1 MKPFTRIV
9 IFIATILLAPISPAQ
24 DKEQKSPEQ
33 KPVQDKEQKSPE
45 QKPARQVWIRLKS
58 GKVLT
63 GDLAQMDPESIDFTV
78 KGILQT
84 VKCDD
89 LIGVM
94 FAPPTPTPT
103 PTSDERV
110 EWMTASLRP
119 TILYREKAKYTDK
132 ARNNGI
138 EGTVILQ
145 VVFRRYGSITDIR
158 VLRGLPDGL
167 TENAIEAAMKIRF
180 QPAVKAGK
188 PISVRGALEFG
199 FNLYDWPP
207 VKLLSPDDGAVFSH
221 YPRKVTLQWERYTEA
236 KLYKVRI
243 EQDYPNSSD
252 WSFQQELEVAEPEYV
267 FYFTGAQ
274 PGRWKVTAILKNGKE
289 ITSSW
294 RTFRFTQ

>member
-1 MKPFTRIV
+1 MKPLNRIAMFAV
-9 IFIATILLAPISPAQ
+9 VLSLAYISSPAQ
-24 DKEQKSPEQ
+24 DKASPPKTEP
-33 KPVQDKEQKSPE
+33 KP
-45 QKPARQVWIRLKS
+45 RQVWITLKL
-58 GKVLT
+58 GEILT
-63 GDLAQMDPESIDFTV
+63 GDLAQMDPVSVGFKV
-78 KGILQT
+78 KGILQS
-84 VKCDD
+84 VPCDD

-145 VVFRRYGSITDIR
+145 VVFRRYGSLTDIR
-158 VLRGLPDGL
+158 VLRGLPHGL
-167 TENAIEAAMKIRF
+167 TENAIEAAKKIRF
-180 QPAVKAGK
+180 KPAMKDGR
-188 PISVRGALEFG
+188 PISVRGALEFD
-199 FNLYDWPP
+199 FNLHDWPT

-243 EQDYPNSSD
+243 EQGYPNSSD
-252 WSFQQELEVAEPEYV
+252 WSFLQELEVAEPEYV
-267 FYFTGAQ
+267 FYFTGAK
-274 PGRWKVTAILKNGKE
+274 PGRWKVTVILKNGKE

>member
-1 MKPFTRIV
+1 MKPLNRIAMFAV
-9 IFIATILLAPISPAQ
+9 VLSLAYISSTAQ
-24 DKEQKSPEQ
+24 DKASPPKTEP
-33 KPVQDKEQKSPE
+33 KP
-45 QKPARQVWIRLKS
+45 RQVWITLKL
-58 GKVLT
+58 GEILT
-63 GDLAQMDPESIDFTV
+63 GDLAQMDPVSVGFKV
-78 KGILQT
+78 KGILQS
-84 VKCDD
+84 VPCDD

-94 FAPPTPTPT
+94 FAPPTPT

-145 VVFRRYGSITDIR
+145 VVFRRYGSLTDIR
-158 VLRGLPDGL
+158 VLRGLPHGL
-167 TENAIEAAMKIRF
+167 TENAIEAAKKIRF
-180 QPAVKAGK
+180 KPAMKDGR
-188 PISVRGALEFG
+188 PISVRGALEFD
-199 FNLYDWPP
+199 FNLHDWPT

-243 EQDYPNSSD
+243 EQGYPNSSD
-252 WSFQQELEVAEPEYV
+252 WSFLQELEVAEPEYV
-267 FYFTGAQ
+267 FYFTGAK
-274 PGRWKVTAILKNGKE
+274 PGRWKVTVILKNGKE

>member
-1 MKPFTRIV
+1 MKPLNRIAMFAV
-9 IFIATILLAPISPAQ
+9 VMSLAYISSPAH
-24 DKEQKSPEQ
+24 DKASTPNTEP
-33 KPVQDKEQKSPE
+33 KP
-45 QKPARQVWIRLKS
+45 RQVCITLKS
-58 GKVLT
+58 GRSLT
-63 GDLAQMDPESIDFTV
+63 GALVQMDPLSVEFKV
-78 KGILQT
+78 KGFPQS
-84 VKCDD
+84 VPCDD

-103 PTSDERV
+103 STSAERV

-132 ARNNGI
+132 ARDHGI

-145 VVFRRYGSITDIR
+145 VVFHRYGSLTDIR

-167 TENAIEAAMKIRF
+167 TENAIEAANKIRF
-180 QPAVKAGK
+180 QPAMKGGK
-188 PISVRGALEFG
+188 PISVRGSLEFD
-199 FNLYDWPP
+199 FKLYDWPP

-221 YPRKVTLQWERYTEA
+221 YQRKVTLQWERYTEA

>member
-1 MKPFTRIV
+1 MKPLNRIAMFAV
-9 IFIATILLAPISPAQ
+9 VLSLAYVSSLAQ
-24 DKEQKSPEQ
+24 DKASPPKTEP
-33 KPVQDKEQKSPE
+33 KP
-45 QKPARQVWIRLKS
+45 RQVWITLKS
-58 GKVLT
+58 GEILT
-63 GDLAQMDPESIDFTV
+63 GDLAQMDPVSVEFKV
-78 KGILQT
+78 KGVLQT

-103 PTSDERV
+103 PTSNERV

-138 EGTVILQ
+138 QGTVILQ
-145 VVFRRYGSITDIR
+145 VVFRRYGLLTDIR

-167 TENAIEAAMKIRF
+167 TENAIEAAKKIRF
-180 QPAVKAGK
+180 QPAMKNGR
-188 PISVRGALEFG
+188 PISVRGSLEFG
-199 FNLYDWPP
+199 FNIYDWPP
-207 VKLLSPDDGAVFSH
+207 VKLLAPDDGAVISH

-252 WSFQQELEVAEPEYV
+252 WSFQQELDVAEPECV
-267 FYFTGAQ
+267 FDFTGAQ
-274 PGRWKVTAILKNGKE
+274 PRRWRVTVILENGKE
-289 ITSSW
+289 VTSSW

>member
-1 MKPFTRIV
+1 MKPLNRIAMFAV
-9 IFIATILLAPISPAQ
+9 VMSLAYISSPAQ
-24 DKEQKSPEQ
+24 DKASPPRTE
-33 KPVQDKEQKSPE
+33 PNP
-45 QKPARQVWIRLKS
+45 RQVWITLKS
-58 GKVLT
+58 GEILT
-63 GDLAQMDPESIDFTV
+63 GDLVQMDPVSVEFKV
-78 KGILQT
+78 KGVLQS
-84 VKCDD
+84 VPCDD

-103 PTSDERV
+103 PTSNERV

-138 EGTVILQ
+138 QGTVILQ
-145 VVFRRYGSITDIR
+145 VVFRRYGLLTDIR

-167 TENAIEAAMKIRF
+167 TENAIEAAKKIRF
-180 QPAVKAGK
+180 QPAMKNGR
-188 PISVRGALEFG
+188 PISVRGSLEFG

-207 VKLLSPDDGAVFSH
+207 VKLLAPDDGAVISH

-243 EQDYPNSSD
+243 EQGSPNSSD
-252 WSFQQELEVAEPEYV
+252 WSFLQELEVAEPECV
-267 FYFTGAQ
+267 FDFTGAQ
-274 PGRWKVTAILKNGKE
+274 PRRWRVTVILENGKE
-289 ITSSW
+289 VTSSW